1 MKKLM
6 FGLMLGSIM
15 LCVAS
20 SLFAEGMTFGVKGG
34 LNMAKVTGDDVEEAD
49 WKMGGVGGVFLTY
62 AISEIFSVQPELL
75 FSMKGSKETFA
86 DTTYSYKVN
95 YIEIPLLAKV
105 YLPTEGKIKPH
116 LFAGPAIGILLSAKA
131 TSDPGDEEIDFKDET
146 KSTDF
151 GFLAGAG
158 VEYKMESGSV
168 LFDVRYEVGLTTI
181 DKGDG
186 EAADIKNSAISFMAG
201 YGFAF

>member
-1 MKKLM
+1 
-6 FGLMLGSIM
+6 
-15 LCVAS
+15 
-20 SLFAEGMTFGVKGG
+20 
-34 LNMAKVTGDDVEEAD
+34 
-49 WKMGGVGGVFLTY
+49 MGPPHY
-62 AISEIFSVQPELL
+62 ARRPA
-75 FSMKGSKETFA
+75 GA
-86 DTTYSYKVN
+86 
-95 YIEIPLLAKV
+95 
-105 YLPTEGKIKPH
+105 
-116 LFAGPAIGILLSAKA
+116 LFAGPAIGILLSAKSVA
-131 TSDPGDEEIDFKDET
+131 DPGEEVDIKDDA
-146 KSTDF
+146 KSTDI